1 MKQRP
6 LLWLIGKMKKR
17 IPGLL
22 IMTAANVGNALFG
35 VWFALG
41 TRQVINTAVSGDRR
55 AFLGACGVQAGII
68 LGILITLFLQRY
80 LNARLEADLDRD
92 WKKSLLHKLL
102 HGDYPT
108 VSAYHSGEL
117 INRLNN
123 DVRTVDEGVLS
134 ILPGLASM
142 VTRITGAAAALLV
155 MEPLFGAVL
164 FAFGAVL
171 VLFTALARKR
181 LKVLHKQVSEA
192 EGRVSGLLQETLEK
206 LLLVQAMDL
215 SGEMERRADAAMST
229 RYELQTKRRR
239 VSLFA
244 NTGVS
249 IVYYL
254 AGFAALLWCAAGL
267 LQGQLTFGDLTA
279 VTQLVSQLQAP
290 FVNLSGVI
298 PKYTAMIAAAERLM
312 ELDVLGNEQDGET
325 TLPETVYGS
334 MTAIVGEEVCFAYDR
349 EDVLANVTFSLK
361 KGCFTAITA
370 PSGKGK
376 STLLKLMLG
385 IFRPDSGELYLQ
397 TPEGRYPLSRNTR
410 GLFAYVP
417 QGNLLFS
424 GTIRENLLVTNP
436 DADENAIHEAV
447 FVSAMD
453 EYLQQL
459 PNGLDTVLGE
469 SGAGLSEGQAQRLA
483 IARAVLGGAPVLL
496 LDEATSALDADTELL
511 VLQRLRSLK
520 DRTCLAVTHRPAALA
535 LADNHIQ
542 MS

>member
-68 LGILITLFLQRY
+68 FGILVTLFLQRY
-80 LNARLEADLDRD
+80 LNARLGADLDRD

-215 SGEMERRADAAMST
+215 SGEMERRADAAMGT

-267 LQGQLTFGDLTA
+267 LQGQITFGDLTA

-349 EDVLANVTFSLK
+349 EDILSGVTFSIK

-436 DADENAIHEAV
+436 DADENAIREAV

-453 EYLQQL
+453 GYLQQL
-459 PNGLDTVLGE
+459 PDGLDTVLGE

>member
-1 MKQRP
+1 MKQKP
-6 LLWLIGKMKKR
+6 LLWLVGKMKRR

-22 IMTAANVGNALFG
+22 VMTAANVGNALFS

-41 TRQVINTAVSGDRR
+41 TRQVINSAVSGERSL
-55 AFLGACGVQAGII
+55 FLRACGIQAII
-68 LGILITLFLQRY
+68 IFGILATLFLQRY
-80 LNARLEADLDRD
+80 LNARLAEELDRD
-92 WKKSLLHKLL
+92 WKKDLLHKLL
-102 HGDYPT
+102 HGDYAA

-117 INRLNN
+117 LNRMNN

-142 VTRITGAAAALLV
+142 VTRIAGAAAALLV
-155 MEPLFGAVL
+155 LEPLFGAGLIASGVVL
-164 FAFGAVL
+164 I
-171 VLFTALARKR
+171 LFTALARKR
-181 LKVLHKQVSEA
+181 LKVLHKQVSES

-215 SGEMERRADAAMST
+215 SDEMERRTDAAMGT
-229 RYELQTKRRR
+229 RYALQTKRRR

-254 AGFAALLWCAAGL
+254 AGFAALLWCASGL
-267 LQGQLTFGDLTA
+267 LKGQITFGDLTA

-312 ELDVLGNEQDGET
+312 ELDLLGNDQNEEH
-325 TLPETVYGS
+325 TLPENAYEA
-334 MTAIVGEEVCFAYDR
+334 MIAIVGENIRFAYDR
-349 EDVLANVTFSLK
+349 EEVLSDVTFSLQK
-361 KGCFTAITA
+361 NCFTAITA

-385 IFRPDSGELYLQ
+385 IFRPDDGKLYLQ
-397 TPEGRYPLSRNTR
+397 TNGKNYPLSRNTR
-410 GLFAYVP
+410 QLFAYVP

-424 GTIRENLLVTNP
+424 GTIRENLLVANP
-436 DADENAIHEAV
+436 NANEAAIREAV
-447 FVSAMD
+447 FASAMD
-453 EYLQQL
+453 AYLPQL
-459 PNGLDTVLGE
+459 PKGLDSVLGE

-483 IARAVLGGAPVLL
+483 IARAILGGAPILL

-535 LADNHIQ
+535 LADQHIELI
-542 MS
+542 

>member
-1 MKQRP
+1 MKQKP

-22 IMTAANVGNALFG
+22 TMTAANVGNALFG

-41 TRQVINTAVSGDRR
+41 TRQVINSAVSGDR
-55 AFLGACGVQAGII
+55 ADFLRACGIQAGII
-68 LGILITLFLQRY
+68 LGILVTLFLQRY
-80 LNARLEADLDRD
+80 MNARLEAVLDRD
-92 WKKSLLHKLL
+92 WKKDLLHKLL
-102 HGDYPT
+102 HGDYPA

-123 DVRTVDEGVLS
+123 DVRTVDEGILS

-142 VTRITGAAAALLV
+142 ATRITGAAAALLV
-155 MEPLFGAVL
+155 LEPLFGAILIASGIVL
-164 FAFGAVL
+164 I
-171 VLFTALARKR
+171 LFTALARKR
-181 LKVLHKQVSEA
+181 LKALHKQVSEA
-192 EGRVSGLLQETLEK
+192 EGRLSGLLQETLEK

-215 SGEMERRADAAMST
+215 SDEMERRTGSVMEA
-229 RYELQTKRRR
+229 RYGLQSKRRR
-239 VSLFA
+239 VSLVA

-249 IVYYL
+249 VVYYL
-254 AGFAALLWCAAGL
+254 AGFAALLWCSAGL
-267 LQGQLTFGDLTA
+267 LGGQITFGDLTA

-312 ELDVLGNEQDGET
+312 ELDLLESTPEDPEI
-325 TLPETVYGS
+325 LPEKVYDS
-334 MTAIVGEEVCFAYDR
+334 MESLVGEDICFAYDR
-349 EDVLANVTFSLK
+349 DEVLSNVNFTLK
-361 KGCFTAITA
+361 KNGFTTVTA

-385 IFRPDSGELYLQ
+385 IFRPDSGQLYIKAEDK
-397 TPEGRYPLSRNTR
+397 TYPLSRNTR
-410 GLFAYVP
+410 RLFAYVP

-436 DADENAIHEAV
+436 DADEAAISEAV

-453 EYLQQL
+453 AYLQQL
-459 PNGLDTVLGE
+459 PDGLDTVLGE

-483 IARAVLGGAPVLL
+483 IARAVLGGAPILL
-496 LDEATSALDADTELL
+496 LDEATSALDADTELR
-511 VLQRLRSLK
+511 VLERLRSL
-520 DRTCLAVTHRPAALA
+520 DNRTCLAVTHRPAALA
-535 LADNHIQ
+535 LADQHIQ
-542 MS
+542 LI

>member
-1 MKQRP
+1 MKQKP
-6 LLWLIGKMKKR
+6 LLWLVGKMKKR

-22 IMTAANVGNALFG
+22 IMTAANVGNALFS

-41 TRQVINTAVSGDRR
+41 TRQVINTAVSGER
-55 AFLGACGVQAGII
+55 ADFLRACCGQAGII

-80 LNARLEADLDRD
+80 MNARLEADLDRD
-92 WKKSLLHKLL
+92 WKKHLLHKLL
-102 HGDYPT
+102 HGDYPA

-123 DVRTVDEGVLS
+123 DVRTVDEGVLN
-134 ILPGLASM
+134 IVPGLASM
-142 VTRITGAAAALLV
+142 VTRIGGAAAALLLL
-155 MEPLFGAVL
+155 EPLFGAIL
-164 FAFGAVL
+164 IASGIVL

-181 LKVLHKQVSEA
+181 LKVLHKQVSES

-215 SGEMERRADAAMST
+215 SDEMERRADSAMGT
-229 RYELQTKRRR
+229 RYALQTKRRR
-239 VSLFA
+239 VSLIA

-254 AGFAALLWCAAGL
+254 AGFAALLWCSAGL
-267 LQGQLTFGDLTA
+267 LRGQITFGDLTA
-279 VTQLVSQLQAP
+279 VTQLVNQLQAP

-312 ELDVLGNEQDGET
+312 ELDALGNTQDDHNI
-325 TLPETVYGS
+325 LPATVYDS
-334 MTAIVGEEVCFAYDR
+334 MEAIVGEKVCFAYDR
-349 EDVLANVTFSLK
+349 DEVLSNVDFSLK
-361 KGCFTAITA
+361 KNCFTTITA

-385 IFRPDSGELYLQ
+385 IFRPDSGEIYIQ
-397 TPEGRYPLSRNTR
+397 TQEEKYPLSRNTR
-410 GLFAYVP
+410 RLFAYVP

-424 GTIRENLLVTNP
+424 GTLRENLLVANP
-436 DADENAIHEAV
+436 DAGEDAIREAV

-453 EYLQQL
+453 GYLQQL
-459 PNGLDTVLGE
+459 PAGLDTVLGE

-496 LDEATSALDADTELL
+496 LDEATSALDADTELQ

-520 DRTCLAVTHRPAALA
+520 NRTCLAVTHRPAALA
-535 LADNHIQ
+535 LADQHIELA
-542 MS
+542 

>member
-6 LLWLIGKMKKR
+6 LLWLISKMKKR

-22 IMTAANVGNALFG
+22 FMTAAHVGNALFG

-41 TRQVINTAVSGDRR
+41 TRQVINTAVSGDKG
-55 AFLGACGVQAGII
+55 AFLRACGVQAGII
-68 LGILITLFLQRY
+68 LGILVTLFLQRY
-80 LNARLEADLDRD
+80 LKARLEADLDRD

-102 HGDYPT
+102 HGDYPA

-117 INRLNN
+117 LNRLNN
-123 DVRTVDEGVLS
+123 DVRTIDEGVLS

-142 VTRITGAAAALLV
+142 VTRIAGAAAALLV
-155 MEPLFGAVL
+155 LEPLFGTILIAS
-164 FAFGAVL
+164 GAVL

-181 LKVLHKQVSEA
+181 LKALHKQVSEA
-192 EGRVSGLLQETLEK
+192 EGRVSGLMQEMLEK

-215 SGEMERRADAAMST
+215 SEEMERRADAAMET
-229 RYELQTKRRR
+229 RYELQSKRRR
-239 VSLFA
+239 VSLLA

-267 LQGQLTFGDLTA
+267 LQGQITFGDLTA

-290 FVNLSGVI
+290 FVNLSGLI

-312 ELDVLGNEQDGET
+312 ELDAIQKGQDDKV
-325 TLPETVYGS
+325 TLPDNAYDS
-334 MTAIVGEEVCFAYDR
+334 MTAIVGDRICFAYDR
-349 EDVLANVTFSLK
+349 DEVLTDVSFTLK
-361 KGCFTAITA
+361 KNCFTAITA

-397 TPEGRYPLSRNTR
+397 TAEGKFPLTR
-410 GLFAYVP
+410 STRQLFAYVP

-436 DADENAIHEAV
+436 EADEAAIREAV
-447 FVSAMD
+447 FASAMD
-453 EYLQQL
+453 GFLHQL
-459 PNGLDTVLGE
+459 PEGLDSVLGE
-469 SGAGLSEGQAQRLA
+469 NGAGLSEGQAQRLA
-483 IARAVLGGAPVLL
+483 IARAVLGGAPILL

-511 VLQRLRSLK
+511 VLQRLRALEN
-520 DRTCLAVTHRPAALA
+520 RTCLAVTHRPAALS
-535 LADNHIQ
+535 LADEHIRLV
-542 MS
+542 

>member
-6 LLWLIGKMKKR
+6 LLWLIGKLKKR

-22 IMTAANVGNALFG
+22 FMTAANVGNALFG

-41 TRQVINTAVSGDRR
+41 TRQVINTAVNGDRD
-55 AFLGACGVQAGII
+55 AFLRACGMQAGII
-68 LGILITLFLQRY
+68 LGIVVTLFLQRY
-80 LNARLEADLDRD
+80 LNTRLGADLDRD
-92 WKKSLLHKLL
+92 WKKGLLHKLL

-142 VTRITGAAAALLV
+142 VTRIAGAAAALLV
-155 MEPLFGAVL
+155 LEPLFGAIL
-164 FAFGAVL
+164 IASGAVL

-181 LKVLHKQVSEA
+181 LKALHKQVSEA
-192 EGRVSGLLQETLEK
+192 EGRLSGLLQETLEK

-215 SGEMERRADAAMST
+215 SDEMERRADAAMGI
-229 RYELQTKRRR
+229 RYELQAKRRR

-254 AGFAALLWCAAGL
+254 AGFTALLWCAAGL
-267 LQGQLTFGDLTA
+267 LRGQVTFGDLTA

-298 PKYTAMIAAAERLM
+298 PKYTAMIAASERLM
-312 ELDVLGNEQDGET
+312 ELDTLADTQDDQDMLPQTAYNCLG
-325 TLPETVYGS
+325 
-334 MTAIVGEEVCFAYDR
+334 AIVGEGVCFAYDR
-349 EDVLANVTFSLK
+349 EDVLSNVTFSIEK
-361 KGCFTAITA
+361 NCFAVVTG
-370 PSGKGK
+370 PSGRGK

-385 IFRPDSGELYLQ
+385 IFRPDSGELHLK
-397 TPEGRYPLSRNTR
+397 TTEGRFPLSRNTR
-410 GLFAYVP
+410 RLFAYVP

-436 DADENAIHEAV
+436 GADDAAIKEAV

-453 EYLQQL
+453 GYLQQL
-459 PNGLDTVLGE
+459 PAGLDTMLGE

-483 IARAVLGGAPVLL
+483 IARAVLGGAPILL

-511 VLQRLRSLK
+511 VLERLRSLK
-520 DRTCLAVTHRPAALA
+520 NRTCIAVTHRPAALS
-535 LADNHIQ
+535 LADCRIKLD
-542 MS
+542 

>member
-1 MKQRP
+1 MKQKP
-6 LLWLIGKMKKR
+6 LLWLTGKMKKR

-22 IMTAANVGNALFG
+22 VMTAANIGNALFG
-35 VWFALG
+35 VLFALG
-41 TRQVINTAVSGDRR
+41 TRQVINTAVSGNRR
-55 AFLGACGVQAGII
+55 AFWGACAVQAGII
-68 LGILITLFLQRY
+68 LGILLTLFLFRY
-80 LNARLEADLDRD
+80 LHARLEAELDRD
-92 WKKSLLHKLL
+92 WKKQLLHKLL
-102 HGDYPT
+102 HADYPA

-123 DVRTVDEGVLS
+123 DVRTVDDGVLS

-142 VTRITGAAAALLV
+142 VTRIAGAAAALLV
-155 MEPLFGAVL
+155 LEPIFAAALIASGAVL
-164 FAFGAVL
+164 IA
-171 VLFTALARKR
+171 FTALARKR
-181 LKVLHKQVSEA
+181 LKTLHKQVSGA
-192 EGRVSGLLQETLEK
+192 EGNVSGLLQETLEK

-215 SGEMERRADAAMST
+215 SGEMERRADKAMET
-229 RYELQTKRRR
+229 RYDLQTKRRR

-244 NTGVS
+244 NTGIS

-298 PKYTAMIAAAERLM
+298 PKYTAMLASAERLM
-312 ELDVLGNEQDGET
+312 ELDTLKSGEQDGDM
-325 TLPETVYGS
+325 LPAEVYS
-334 MTAIVGEEVCFAYDR
+334 ALESIVGEKVSFAYDR
-349 EDVLANVTFSLK
+349 DKVLSNVSFRLQKNCFS
-361 KGCFTAITA
+361 AVTA

-397 TPEGRYPLSRNTR
+397 TPEKRIPLSRSTR
-410 GLFAYVP
+410 RLFAYVP

-424 GTIRENLLVTNP
+424 GTIRENLLVVNP
-436 DADENAIHEAV
+436 NADAKAMEEAV

-453 EYLQQL
+453 GFLHQL

-496 LDEATSALDADTELL
+496 LDEATSALDAETELL
-511 VLQRLRSLK
+511 VLQRLRSLQN
-520 DRTCLAVTHRPAALA
+520 RTCIAVTHRPAALA
-535 LADNHIQ
+535 LADHHIKLD
-542 MS
+542 

>member
-6 LLWLIGKMKKR
+6 LLWLVGKMKKR

-41 TRQVINTAVSGDRR
+41 TRQVINSAVSGDRGD
-55 AFLGACGVQAGII
+55 FLRSCGVQAAII
-68 LGILITLFLQRY
+68 LGIVLTLFLQRY
-80 LNARLEADLDRD
+80 LKARLEEELDRD
-92 WKKSLLHKLL
+92 WKKDLLQKLL
-102 HGDYPT
+102 RGEYAS
-108 VSAYHSGEL
+108 VSAYHSSEL
-117 INRLNN
+117 LNRLNN
-123 DVRTVDEGVLS
+123 DVRTVDEGVLN

-142 VTRITGAAAALLV
+142 VTRIAGAAAALLV
-155 MEPLFGAVL
+155 MEPLFGAAL
-164 FAFGAVL
+164 LASGTVL

-181 LKVLHKQVSEA
+181 LKVLHKKVSEA
-192 EGRVSGLLQETLEK
+192 EGRVSGLIQETLEK

-215 SGEMERRADAAMST
+215 SDEMQRRTDAAMET
-229 RYELQTKRRR
+229 RYELQSKRRR

-244 NTGVS
+244 NTGISV
-249 IVYYL
+249 VYYL
-254 AGFAALLWCAAGL
+254 AGFAALLWCSAGL
-267 LQGQLTFGDLTA
+267 LQGQITFGDLTA
-279 VTQLVSQLQAP
+279 VTQLVSQLQSP

-312 ELDVLGNEQDGET
+312 ELDALGIGQENENILPPNAYDSMEAITGEK
-325 TLPETVYGS
+325 L
-334 MTAIVGEEVCFAYDR
+334 CFAYDR
-349 EDVLANVTFSLK
+349 EEVLTDVTFSLK
-361 KGCFTAITA
+361 KNGFAAVTA

-397 TPEGRYPLSRNTR
+397 TAQGRYPLSRGTR
-410 GLFAYVP
+410 RLFAYVP

-436 DADENAIHEAV
+436 DAGEEAIREAV
-447 FVSAMD
+447 FASAMD
-453 EYLQQL
+453 AYLHQL

-469 SGAGLSEGQAQRLA
+469 SGAGLSEGQAQRVA
-483 IARAVLGGAPVLL
+483 IARAILGGAPVLL

-520 DRTCLAVTHRPAALA
+520 NRTCLAVTHRPAALA
-535 LADNHIQ
+535 LADAHIKLD
-542 MS
+542 